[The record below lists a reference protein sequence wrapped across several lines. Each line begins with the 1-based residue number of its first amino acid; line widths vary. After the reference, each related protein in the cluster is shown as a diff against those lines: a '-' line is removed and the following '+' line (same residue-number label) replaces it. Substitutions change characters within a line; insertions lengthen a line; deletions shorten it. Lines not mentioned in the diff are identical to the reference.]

1 MKICMMN
8 GCRSEFAMG
17 EARELLLKF
26 SKRAEIAISLGSNT
40 LVIEH
45 EFQGRGFRNLSRC
58 SGASRRFED
67 ILHGS

>member
-1 MKICMMN
+1 MN

-26 SKRAEIAISLGSNT
+26 SKRKAEIAISLGSNT

-45 EFQGRGFRNLSRC
+45 EFQGRGFRNISPC
-58 SGASRRFED
+58 SGAGRRFED